1 MRSSHRRRR
10 RRHSRSRGYNGSS
23 LVAAAK
29 SNMNVG
35 KIKQAAAFLGG
46 GGANEFLTQLA
57 MRFIPIAQIKS
68 GIGSLGLG
76 LIMSGITGML
86 AKKFLPGY
94 AGMAATGAVA
104 DVLSKGLFMY
114 APGFAARFTGNTPTV
129 VMAAPVGT
137 TKGYMGDYLTPG
149 DVARARSLGDYLT
162 PGDVARARSLGDDL
176 QDYTVAD
183 ELAGY

>member
-10 RRHSRSRGYNGSS
+10 RRYRRSRGYNGSS

-29 SNMNVG
+29 SNISTS

-57 MRFIPIAQIKS
+57 MRFIPVPQLRS

-76 LIMSGITGML
+76 LVMSGITGML
-86 AKKFLPGY
+86 ARKFLPSY
-94 AGMAATGAVA
+94 ALAASTGAVA

-114 APGFAARFTGNTPTV
+114 APGFAAKFTGN
-129 VMAAPVGT
+129 APVVVAPAPVAT
-137 TKGYMGDYLTPG
+137 TKGYM
-149 DVARARSLGDYLT
+149 GDYLT